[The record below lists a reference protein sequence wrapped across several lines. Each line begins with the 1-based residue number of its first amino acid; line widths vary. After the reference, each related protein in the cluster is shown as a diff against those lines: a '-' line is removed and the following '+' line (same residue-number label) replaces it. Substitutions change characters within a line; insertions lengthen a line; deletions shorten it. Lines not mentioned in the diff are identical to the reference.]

1 MSRINSDLLIAEPY
15 RRIRPMADEPWPV
28 DYGAGGVVTDIEGAY
43 RPVYDLIP
51 RSEFLR
57 ELYPSGHRINDPAYF
72 PDEYKQ
78 VEVKYQADNGET
90 MTALQ
95 WVRQKVDR
103 VAVPFQY
110 IIKTQRNIHS
120 CGNNIFFKD
129 SNPRPS
135 ESDKDLLI
143 RFKQLWLD
151 RNMESHL
158 YHCVDSLNSTGDA
171 LIAFYF
177 DERKRIKARTYSY
190 LDGVTV
196 CRPVVDMLTG
206 EPLIQAIK
214 YSRYDEKQ
222 KAVCSYV
229 DVWDRSTVTRF
240 KMDLRGV
247 RGAVSKAMEALGLG
261 GYVVE
266 QGPVAHGFPFLP
278 LAYRRSRTGACWS
291 NVQHLCDSYDLNV
304 SQMCRNN
311 RALSTAIFFLAGGD
325 IDVKGMA
332 DGRPYA
338 IISSDTDA
346 KAEILTHQDASTA
359 FDSTLKVLRDN
370 IFLGS
375 FAVMPPEVRSG
386 DLPGIAIKLIYSPS
400 LDQAMAD
407 AKEWDAFIDRMTMCF
422 KYGAGIEMN
431 RSSDFE
437 RMNINGSMIP
447 YVHENT
453 TELIS
458 NLTQSK
464 LSGILSVE
472 TATQHNPYSTN
483 DEFSII
489 ERETRATR
497 ELEQEEVES
506 LRRTAQNN
514 QNNQNNQNSNE

>member
-1 MSRINSDLLIAEPY
+1 MRINRDLLIAEPY
-15 RRIRPMADEPWPV
+15 RRIRPMTDVHFPI
-28 DYGAGGVVTDIEGAY
+28 DSGNGAVVIDSEGVFS
-43 RPVYDLIP
+43 PVYDLIP

-57 ELYPSGHRINDPAYF
+57 ELYPSGHKINDPTYY
-72 PDEYKQ
+72 PNEYKQ
-78 VEVKYQADNGET
+78 VEVKYQSDNGET
-90 MTALQ
+90 KTAQQ
-95 WVRQKVDR
+95 WVMQKVDR

-120 CGNNIFFKD
+120 CGNNVFFRD
-129 SNPRPS
+129 SNQRPS
-135 ESDKDLLI
+135 KSDKDLLI

-158 YHCVDSLNSTGDA
+158 YHCVDSLNSTGDT

-177 DERKRIKARTYSY
+177 DYKKKIRARTYSY
-190 LDGVTV
+190 LDGITI
-196 CRPVVDMLTG
+196 CRPLLDPLTG
-206 EPLIQAIK
+206 EPLMQAIK

-222 KAVCSYV
+222 KAVCTYV
-229 DVWDRSTVTRF
+229 DVWDKDTMTRF
-240 KMDLRGV
+240 KMNLTGAG
-247 RGAVSKAMEALGLG
+247 GAVNKALEKLGLG
-261 GYVVE
+261 GYTVDY
-266 QGPVAHGFPFLP
+266 GPKKHGFPFLP
-278 LAYRRSRTGACWS
+278 LAYRRKNTGPCWS

-400 LDQAMAD
+400 LDQAIAD
-407 AKEWDAFIDRMTMCF
+407 AKEWDAFIDRMTLCF
-422 KYGAGIEMN
+422 KYGAGIEMGCL
-431 RSSDFE
+431 SDFE
-437 RMNINGSMIP
+437 NININGNMIP

-458 NLTQSK
+458 NLTQSR

-489 ERETRATR
+489 EQETRATR
-497 ELEQEEVES
+497 ELEQEEVEN
-506 LRRTAQNN
+506 LRRNI
-514 QNNQNNQNSNE
+514 